1 LGECFRKRFPFIS
14 IQGDTSWH
22 LVIKRPGVRA
32 VVNRVAKVAKAK
44 AKAKANSR
52 SQASSNRLI
61 IGKADSSSRA
71 RAAKIRAAGKKQSH
85 PTTTL

>member
-1 LGECFRKRFPFIS
+1 
-14 IQGDTSWH
+14 
-22 LVIKRPGVRA
+22 VIKRPGVRA
-32 VVNRVAKVAKAK
+32 VVNRVAKVAK